1 MLMARMRMV
10 DLMVGP
16 CPKSELVTGR
26 HLARLMDACMTMLR
40 HPKNIAPNPYQL
52 QPVTLNYQ

>member
-1 MLMARMRMV
+1 MMTV

-16 CPKSELVTGR
+16 CPKLELVTGR
-26 HLARLMDACMTMLR
+26 HLTRLMDPCMTMLR

-52 QPVTLNYQ
+52 QPVAKDFQRIMK